1 MKTKYICELCGYE
14 YDPRV
19 GDPDN
24 GVGAGTDFED
34 LASDWACPLCGA
46 DKDDFEEVAVD
57 DDDDE
62 DLI

>member
-24 GVGAGTDFED
+24 DIEPGTDFED
-34 LASDWACPLCGA
+34 LAEDWECPLCGA
-46 DKDDFEEVAVD
+46 GKDDFEAVVIE